1 MLRGFTMIPMI
12 GQEKYS
18 VKASQPQDCEVRA
31 ELAREKR
38 IPREDRRPETH
49 ASLLRFFFLSF
60 FPSFGFFFSTTCCSD
75 QVSRCKPQL
84 IKIGLVPDRRRSCPP
99 SSFPSFP
106 SYALCRLF
114 PSFVF
119 WGVTRPVRLPDRPP
133 SPRSSASSSSPS
145 LGIRAPVQTRRQF
158 PHQHRNR
165 LLMLMLRELCAL
177 RRRSWTGVRQSE

>member
-1 MLRGFTMIPMI
+1 MLRRFTMIPMI
-12 GQEKYS
+12 GEEKYS
-18 VKASQPQDCEVRA
+18 VKASPTQECEVRA

-38 IPREDRRPETH
+38 IHREDRRPETH

-60 FPSFGFFFSTTCCSD
+60 FSSFGFFFSTTCCSD

-114 PSFVF
+114 LSFVF
-119 WGVTRPVRLPDRPP
+119 WVVTLPVRLLFR
-133 SPRSSASSSSPS
+133 
-145 LGIRAPVQTRRQF
+145 LPV
-158 PHQHRNR
+158 P
-165 LLMLMLRELCAL
+165 
-177 RRRSWTGVRQSE
+177 